1 MLATG
6 NFTMRISPQDK
17 RMLAD
22 VARHF
27 QRTQADT
34 LKTLVREVY
43 QVMKAEKPVHA
54 AGMSE
59 ERKAKQEQIS
69 PA

>member
-1 MLATG
+1 MLQTD

-17 RMLAD
+17 AMLAS

-43 QVMKAEKPVHA
+43 QVMKAEKA
-54 AGMSE
+54 E
-59 ERKAKQEQIS
+59 ERKPNQEQIS

>member
-1 MLATG
+1 MLQTD

-17 RMLAD
+17 AMLAS

-43 QVMKAEKPVHA
+43 QVMKAEKA
-54 AGMSE
+54 E
-59 ERKAKQEQIS
+59 ERKPNQEQLS